1 MAKHIE
7 RGKAGEALG
16 RRYLEKKGYSV
27 LFCNWRSGH
36 YEIDIIASKNDKIHF
51 IEVKTRYSIKF
62 GYPEESVTNKK
73 FYYLKNAAAI
83 FLGQFKEVKMIQ
95 FDILSISIIYGK
107 EIEYYF
113 IEDVY
118 LY

>member
-7 RGKAGEALG
+7 KGKEGEAMG
-16 RRYLEKKGYSV
+16 CRYLEKKGYSI
-27 LFCNWRSGH
+27 LCCNWRSGH
-36 YEIDIIASKNDKIHF
+36 YEIDIIASKDDKIHF
-51 IEVKTRYSIKF
+51 IEVKTRHSIKF
-62 GYPEESVTNKK
+62 GYPEESVTRKK
-73 FYYLKNAAAI
+73 FHFLKKAAAI
-83 FLGQFKEVKMIQ
+83 FLGQFKEVKRIQ
-95 FDILSISIIYGK
+95 FDILSISIIHGK